1 MVAAGVVVQAEMPA
15 VPLIVQLAAALGL
28 LGAGAPVVPVTVAVK
43 VIVEGTD
50 PPPLEVSTTVGVA
63 LAMVT
68 PIGVVAA
75 SAT

>member
-1 MVAAGVVVQAEMPA
+1 MQAEMPA
-15 VPLIVQLAAALGL
+15 VPLIVQLAAALAL

-50 PPPLEVSTTVGVA
+50 PPPLDVSTTVGVA

-68 PIGVVAA
+68 PMGVVAA
-75 SAT
+75 RAT